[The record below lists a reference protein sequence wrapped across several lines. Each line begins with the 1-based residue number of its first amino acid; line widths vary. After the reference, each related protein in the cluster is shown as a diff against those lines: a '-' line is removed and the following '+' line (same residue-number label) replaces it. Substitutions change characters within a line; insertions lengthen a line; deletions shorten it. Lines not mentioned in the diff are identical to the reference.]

1 MNELKHY
8 AFLKLNASLPELSKT
23 LFTKALTQQTL
34 STITLPT
41 SIWISILNLWEL
53 RQILCKTEF
62 PPLFLGGGGGGEVQ
76 KTFLYQKNIL
86 FASKKTHSCWNT

>member
-1 MNELKHY
+1 TYQFPHFVK
-8 AFLKLNASLPELSKT
+8 LSKH
-23 LFTKALTQQTL
+23 LPN
-34 STITLPT
+34 ITLPT

-86 FASKKTHSCWNT
+86 FANKKAHSCRNT